1 MDYIKSHEQLVKE
14 VMDRGNSGGIYLPKS
29 WVGQQVIVRP
39 LSINEYV
46 LNSLTPYL
54 GDIAGIYLCGSWARK
69 EQTADSD
76 IDVLILSGN
85 GLKLDKKDGID
96 YRVINADDAK
106 DAIREEP
113 ILLYPLLREAVPI
126 LNSRLLE
133 ELRKI
138 KPSPG
143 RLSWIT
149 DTTDSALKMNEAR
162 IELGRELSSAI
173 YSLLMRARGLY
184 LAHLILAG
192 KKYTNSGFEAFAR
205 KHGVEDYD
213 AIYSVYRAVRDDKPL
228 PKKSVPAARIKKLHS
243 IVLNYNEK
251 IKQEINNA
259 KAKEKKAKKG

>member
-14 VMDRGNSGGIYLPKS
+14 VVDRGNSGGIYLPKS

-39 LSINEYV
+39 LSINEYI

-54 GDIAGIYLCGSWARK
+54 GDIAGIYLCGSYARN

-76 IDVLILSGN
+76 IDVLVLSGN

-96 YRVINADDAK
+96 YRVINAQEAENAIKDD
-106 DAIREEP
+106 P

-126 LNSRLLE
+126 MNSRLLE

-138 KPSPG
+138 KPSPR

-149 DTTDSALKMNEAR
+149 ETTDIALKRNEAL
-162 IELGRELSSAI
+162 IKLGEDLHVVV
-173 YSLLMRARGLY
+173 YSLLMRLRGLY

-192 KKYTNSGFEAFAR
+192 KRYSNAGFESFAR
-205 KHGVEDYD
+205 KQGVEDYD
-213 AIYSVYRAVRDDKPL
+213 ALYSIYRAVRDEKPL
-228 PKKSVPAARIKKLHS
+228 PKKSVPAGRIKKLHS
-243 IVLNYNEK
+243 TVLNYNEK
-251 IKQEINNA
+251 IKQEIHNA
-259 KAKEKKAKKG
+259 KTKEKKNKKG